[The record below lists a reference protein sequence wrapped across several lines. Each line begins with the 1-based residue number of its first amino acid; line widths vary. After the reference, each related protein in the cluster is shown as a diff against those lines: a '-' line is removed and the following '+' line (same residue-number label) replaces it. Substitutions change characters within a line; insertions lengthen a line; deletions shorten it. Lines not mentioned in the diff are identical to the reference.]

1 MSKTYYTKEHEW
13 IMVED
18 GVGTIGITDHAQEQL
33 GDIVFVE
40 LPDPGLE
47 VEQGDEACVVES
59 VKAASEVYA
68 PISGEVV
75 EANEALGD
83 NAALVN
89 ESAEAD
95 AWFIKIKLSNTDE
108 LEELMDKAAYAEFVE
123 SES

>member
-40 LPDPGLE
+40 LPEPGLV

-68 PISGEVV
+68 PISGEVL

-95 AWFIKIKLSNTDE
+95 AWFINIKLSTADE
-108 LEELMDKAAYAEFVE
+108 LEELMDKAGYEEFVE